1 MNKNYK
7 LCQNISEVIAYWKG
21 WQKKK
26 DQEDYW
32 IDGVAVKLNRRD
44 WQDALGY
51 TGKAPRFAIAFKF
64 PAEQATTVVEDIAVQ
79 VGRTGA
85 LTPVA
90 HLAPV
95 LVAGSVVSRAT
106 LHNHSEIKRLGLK
119 IGDTVIIQKAG
130 DVIPEV
136 VQVLKEMRTGK
147 EKEFRMPSV
156 CPVCGG
162 NLVQEKDSPIIR
174 CANKNCSVKRR
185 RALYYFA
192 SKKRSI

>member
-1 MNKNYK
+1 MA
-7 LCQNISEVIAYWKG
+7 EE
-21 WQKKK
+21 K

-106 LHNHSEIKRLGLK
+106 LHNHSEIKGWGLK
-119 IGDTVIIQKAG
+119 SGTR
-130 DVIPEV
+130 
-136 VQVLKEMRTGK
+136 L
-147 EKEFRMPSV
+147 
-156 CPVCGG
+156 
-162 NLVQEKDSPIIR
+162 L
-174 CANKNCSVKRR
+174 
-185 RALYYFA
+185 
-192 SKKRSI
+192 SKKRAMSFRKLRRF

>member
-1 MNKNYK
+1 MELLKDLGFKVNKNYK
-7 LCQNISEVIAYWKG
+7 LCKNIDEVIAYWKE

-44 WQDALGY
+44 WQNMLGY

-64 PAEQATTVVEDIAVQ
+64 PAEQATTIVEDIIVQ

-90 HLAPV
+90 VLKPT

-106 LHNHSEIKRLGLK
+106 LHNAEEIK
-119 IGDTVIIQKAG
+119 
-130 DVIPEV
+130 E
-136 VQVLKEMRTGK
+136 
-147 EKEFRMPSV
+147 
-156 CPVCGG
+156 
-162 NLVQEKDSPIIR
+162 IR
-174 CANKNCSVKRR
+174 A
-185 RALYYFA
+185 
-192 SKKRSI
+192 